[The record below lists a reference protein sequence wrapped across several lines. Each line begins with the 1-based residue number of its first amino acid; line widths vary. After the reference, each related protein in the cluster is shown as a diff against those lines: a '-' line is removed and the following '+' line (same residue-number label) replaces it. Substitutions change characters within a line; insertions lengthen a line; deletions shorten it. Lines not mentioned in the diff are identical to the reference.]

1 MSSQPYLSG
10 NSACHWYFN
19 PNIPEVAQ
27 LLQTFQGS
35 NVSIRRVGVPLEESS
50 QPQPRPHAEA
60 MTLHEMQNIDPYEF
74 PEKGCTCTV
83 TISRLVDDHGWWF
96 PSCNLCNKS
105 CKADGAD
112 YTCYECGTTNK
123 FTYKCKLC
131 FIATDGTDEAE
142 MICFG
147 EIGRR
152 IVGKSVETVM
162 RAPRGRDNL
171 PLDIAGIVSSKYTFA
186 VTMSEK
192 SLRNPKSYQITAIIT
207 AFGKQKALP

>member
-1 MSSQPYLSG
+1 
-10 NSACHWYFN
+10 
-19 PNIPEVAQ
+19 
-27 LLQTFQGS
+27 
-35 NVSIRRVGVPLEESS
+35 
-50 QPQPRPHAEA
+50 
-60 MTLHEMQNIDPYEF
+60 
-74 PEKGCTCTV
+74 
-83 TISRLVDDHGWWF
+83 
-96 PSCNLCNKS
+96 
-105 CKADGAD
+105 
-112 YTCYECGTTNK
+112 
-123 FTYKCKLC
+123 
-131 FIATDGTDEAE
+131 

-192 SLRNPKSYQITAIIT
+192 SLRNPKKSYQITAIIT